1 MPRIKRMPVRRRGGA
16 TTTVSGRRALRKY
29 GYKSYANK
37 IMRPMRIATNTAAV
51 RENYSISV
59 PDGNLTLFSFALGNV
74 IFNRSISVAESF
86 QEYRVKYCKLTFRP
100 SADTYAPGTGPIPQ
114 LYFQYNKTNAILT
127 TANLQTLLDMGC
139 RPIRFDDKNIVKA
152 WKPTVLLGADQTP
165 SSTLEASQVK
175 TTPWLS
181 TNLFAQNPGSAWSAS
196 LTQHNGAAF
205 LVTRPNPSGPAS
217 NYFVD
222 VEVVFQF
229 RKPLS
234 LQATTSEPHTVVIGG
249 NVQIMDLSG
258 NVV

>member
-1 MPRIKRMPVRRRGGA
+1 MPMRRRGGA
-16 TTTVSGRRALRKY
+16 TTTVSGRRALKRY
-29 GYKSYANK
+29 GYKS
-37 IMRPMRIATNTAAV
+37 MRASMPIHPRRIATNTAAV

-59 PDGNLTLFSFALGNV
+59 PDGTVTFFSFALGNA

-86 QEYRVKYCKLTFRP
+86 QEYRVKYAKLTFRP

-127 TANLQTLLDMGC
+127 SANLQTLLDMGC

-152 WKPTVLLGADQTP
+152 WKPTVLVGADQTP
-165 SSTLEASQVK
+165 SSSLEASSVR
-175 TTPWLS
+175 TTPWCS

-196 LTQHNGAAF
+196 LTEHLGAAF
-205 LVTRPNPSGPAS
+205 LVTRPNPAGPAS

-234 LQATTSEPHTVVIGG
+234 LQATTGAYSYTKVTGG
-249 NVQIMDLSG
+249 EV
-258 NVV
+258 NVVDVSGAVVPV